1 MGRGAGNC
9 YMESLLAFLRNPRYN
24 LVPIMDFVQ
33 KYIKEEK
40 EKGSIWGYDIPYLLT
55 GVMNSHPSSAIR
67 FMDEKRTD
75 YSRFYQELLDNM
87 E

>member
-1 MGRGAGNC
+1 
-9 YMESLLAFLRNPRYN
+9 
-24 LVPIMDFVQ
+24 MDFVQ
-33 KYIKEEK
+33 KYMKAER

-67 FMDEKRTD
+67 FMGEKRED
-75 YSRFYQELLDNM
+75 YSKFYQELLDNM